1 MISLDGIGFHRNSL
15 KEKCWYHQKKV
26 GSSLTEKHV
35 VDQKIRAQELC
46 PEGP

>member
-15 KEKCWYHQKKV
+15 KEKFWYHQKKV

-35 VDQKIRAQELC
+35 VDQKSK
-46 PEGP
+46 GPRIVP